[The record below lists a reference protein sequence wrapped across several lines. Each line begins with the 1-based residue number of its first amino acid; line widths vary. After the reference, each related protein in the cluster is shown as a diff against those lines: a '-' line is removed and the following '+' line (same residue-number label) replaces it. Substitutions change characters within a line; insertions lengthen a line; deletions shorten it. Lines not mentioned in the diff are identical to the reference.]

1 MGRSERAYATDAS
14 YGSGIRCFH
23 ERNNQSRKNIGAAV
37 KSIQSLN
44 KSLADIEDKNE
55 RIKFI
60 LAAYNG
66 GLGHIL
72 DAMALAKKYGK
83 NPHVWDKNVSEFIL
97 LKSNPEY
104 FNDEVCKFGYFKG
117 RQTVA
122 YVHEVLRYYKI
133 YQEKIPL

>member
-1 MGRSERAYATDAS
+1 MPISK
-14 YGSGIRCFH
+14 I
-23 ERNNQSRKNIGAAV
+23 
-37 KSIQSLN
+37 
-44 KSLADIEDKNE
+44 KNE

-83 NPHVWDKNVSEFIL
+83 NPHVWDKNVSEFVL

>member
-1 MGRSERAYATDAS
+1 MPPKPITNPISILWRYRTAQAFGVSMNEITNP
-14 YGSGIRCFH
+14 
-23 ERNNQSRKNIGAAV
+23 EKNIGAAV

-83 NPHVWDKNVSEFIL
+83 IL

>member
-1 MGRSERAYATDAS
+1 
-14 YGSGIRCFH
+14 
-23 ERNNQSRKNIGAAV
+23 
-37 KSIQSLN
+37 
-44 KSLADIEDKNE
+44 
-55 RIKFI
+55 
-60 LAAYNG
+60 
-66 GLGHIL
+66 
-72 DAMALAKKYGK
+72 MALAEKYGK
-83 NPHVWDKNVSEFIL
+83 NPYVWDDNVSEYIL